1 MTDKNGKHPGIQL
14 DINAVKLADITGD
27 LTPIA
32 EGAGKTLGAV
42 PTLLHR
48 LCLLIFG
55 DWYTDR
61 ICRDMKKRAQAEHD
75 CEAIR
80 QGALTQITGP
90 KAT

>member
-48 LCLLIFG
+48 LCLLIFD
-55 DWYTDR
+55 DWYMLFMSVAAR
-61 ICRDMKKRAQAEHD
+61 SFMQVHRLAVSSSLM
-75 CEAIR
+75 
-80 QGALTQITGP
+80 
-90 KAT
+90 